1 MRLRYHLPA
10 VAILAA
16 TSLFIVSAMR
26 YPGGTAESPKSV
38 GYSWTHNFVSAL
50 FQPRALNGAPNGARL
65 IAVLAATVLCVAL
78 AVVFA
83 VLSRRIGSRPH
94 RKTIEIGGIGAAVYS
109 LLIVTPMHDL
119 MVSIGL
125 LFSMA
130 TLLALAH
137 VLYLDRRRFLFAW
150 GLAAVALTVSS
161 AVMYFGHL
169 LYGYLPVVQK
179 LGMVTSLGWIL
190 SVYYVSLAQPM
201 MVTTAADAA
210 PTLVAAAVTSPPE
223 P

>member
-10 VAILAA
+10 LAVGVA
-16 TSLFIVSAMR
+16 TVLFVVAAMR
-26 YPGGTAESPKSV
+26 YPGGTAESPSSV

-50 FQPRALNGAPNGARL
+50 FQPRALNGAPNEARL
-65 IAVLAATVLCVAL
+65 MAVIGATVLCVAL
-78 AVVFA
+78 AVVFV

-94 RKTIEIGGIGAAVYS
+94 RKAIEIGGIGASVYS

-130 TLLALAH
+130 TMFALVH
-137 VLYLDRRRFLFAW
+137 VLYLDRRRFLLGW

-161 AVMYFGHL
+161 AVMYYGHL

-179 LGMVTSLGWIL
+179 LGMATSLGWIL
-190 SVYYVSLAQPM
+190 SVYYVALAQRS
-201 MVTTAADAA
+201 MVTSAAAA
-210 PTLVAAAVTSPPE
+210 PTIEAAAVTSPPE